1 MACASDIV
9 LDGGVGNVIGRCDG
23 ILLLLFFAIFMR
35 YTFSIAKSSG
45 EESGEQIKLMPIWK
59 SLLFIVLGLAGLIF
73 GGQLFVDGASGI
85 ARSLGVSES
94 VIGLTLVAGG
104 TSLPELATSVVAA
117 VKKKPGIAIGNVI
130 GSNLFN
136 IFLVLGA
143 SATVSPLPL
152 GNIGI
157 SDMLMLVVSSVL
169 FWAAGWFFKDKT
181 ITRIE
186 GAIMVALYVGYIWW
200 LISGC

>member
-1 MACASDIV
+1 M
-9 LDGGVGNVIGRCDG
+9 
-23 ILLLLFFAIFMR
+23 
-35 YTFSIAKSSG
+35 
-45 EESGEQIKLMPIWK
+45 
-59 SLLFIVLGLAGLIF
+59 
-73 GGQLFVDGASGI
+73 
-85 ARSLGVSES
+85 
-94 VIGLTLVAGG
+94 
-104 TSLPELATSVVAA
+104 PELATSVVAA

-143 SATVSPLPL
+143 SATVTPLPL

-181 ITRIE
+181 ITRVE